1 MAQRTAAGGAEASS
15 VATQTRGRFRWWDAQ
30 SIRRNP
36 ERLLA
41 PLLLVA
47 VLVAWEAVP
56 QALHVPSF
64 YLPRPSKVLTALLH
78 GFENRTLP
86 AALWVTFQEAGEGF
100 VIGSLGGI
108 IVGTLIAQYRLV
120 ERTLFPYIVA
130 FQTLP
135 KVAIA
140 PLFVVWLGFDLQS
153 TVLISALVAFFPLLV
168 NVIAGLHSVDR
179 ERVEMMRAFAA
190 SEWQIFRMLRFPNAL
205 PFVFAGLDLAA
216 VFSVIGAVVGEFVGA
231 QAGLGYLIQA
241 LNFTLDVAG
250 MFAVLVVL
258 AALGLSF
265 HGAVRLAYRLIVF
278 WQPLEEERGVG
289 VEEQVVAA

>member
-1 MAQRTAAGGAEASS
+1 MAQGTVVAGTE
-15 VATQTRGRFRWWDAQ
+15 RGLPDTVSRPIAWWHWRSWQ
-30 SIRRNP
+30 RNP
-36 ERLLA
+36 HRVLTPLLA
-41 PLLLVA
+41 VA
-47 VLVAWEAVP
+47 VLLAWEEVP
-56 QALHVPSF
+56 QALQVPAF
-64 YLPRPSKVLTALLH
+64 ILPRPTKV
-78 GFENRTLP
+78 F
-86 AALWVTFQEAGEGF
+86 AALVHGLQNGTLQAGFWVTLQESAEGF
-100 VIGSLGGI
+100 AIGSGAGML
-108 IVGTLIAQYRLV
+108 VGAVIAQYRII
-120 ERTLFPYIVA
+120 ERTVYPYIVA

-140 PLFVVWLGFDLQS
+140 PLFVVWLGFDLKS
-153 TVLISALVAFFPLLV
+153 KVLISALVSFFPLLV

-231 QAGLGYLIQA
+231 QAGLGYLINA

-265 HGAVRLAYRLIVF
+265 HLLVRLAYRLVVF
-278 WQPLEEERGVG
+278 WQPLEEERAGI
-289 VEEQVVAA
+289 EEQAVGA